1 MPARFRFYL
10 SAKVH
15 KNAQKQL
22 RKRLKKQQQ
31 APWFAGFSR
40 RFFAQNRLKRARLQA
55 QCKPN

>member
-31 APWFAGFSR
+31 APWFTGFSH
-40 RFFAQNRLKRARLQA
+40 RFFAQNHLKRVRFLA
-55 QCKPN
+55 QY

>member
-22 RKRLKKQQQ
+22 RKRLK
-31 APWFAGFSR
+31 SS
-40 RFFAQNRLKRARLQA
+40 N
-55 QCKPN
+55 KPHGLPAFLTASLRKTI

>member
-55 QCKPN
+55 QC

>member
-31 APWFAGFSR
+31 APWFAGFSH
-40 RFFAQNRLKRARLQA
+40 RFFAQNRLNRGHLLA
-55 QCKPN
+55 QY